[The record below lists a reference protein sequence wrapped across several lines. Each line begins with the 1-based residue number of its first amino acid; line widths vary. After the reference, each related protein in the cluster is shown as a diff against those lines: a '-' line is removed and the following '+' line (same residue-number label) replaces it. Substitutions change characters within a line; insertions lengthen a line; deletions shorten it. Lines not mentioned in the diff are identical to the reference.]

1 MQKKSKIGA
10 WFAQLNDS
18 TEKFGSKEWFK
29 AGGMVV
35 VGTFIF
41 VLGDIMFANPYHLAP
56 GGTYGL
62 SNVLNA
68 LFPWK
73 LSFYVV
79 CLDLPLL
86 ILGLIILGPK
96 FGVKTL
102 LSVFLGYIFT
112 YILETTWGY
121 APFLHVGEIV
131 NSNSLMPHEG
141 MMIEIGQEGRYFF
154 PDYMLNTVVA
164 GVVYGLGIGLIFKA
178 GATSGGSDIISMIIH
193 KYTKISLGTMVIIV
207 DGLISLSSFIIN
219 QDFRFPL
226 YSVILVYIEGK
237 VIDMIVPPVKK
248 DKQEKEVPQK
258 A

>member
-29 AGGMVV
+29 AYGMVV
-35 VGTFIF
+35 LGTFIF